1 MTVSV
6 DADLRIR
13 EYAGDDSANP
23 RPVPFRFLDN
33 DALKVT
39 RTNADGSETVLVR
52 GTHFSVAGAGNLAGG
67 SVTPLAPI
75 AAGTSWRIE
84 GDMSLEQPTDYTAGD
99 DFPAES
105 HERGLDRS
113 MIAHQEARRDIN
125 DVGSRALRVR
135 RGETLPELPSA
146 GDRAGTY
153 AAYDAIGRPIGASG
167 TGNDSAFRTDMAQD
181 DGGENVGIKR
191 PIAHARRQTA
201 QEILV
206 EQLLTPD
213 TFRQPGDTV
222 LLRLQRFLDAL
233 GNGRYGRLDA
243 NYIIPSQ
250 LVLTDRSHFRL
261 DGNGYTIK
269 LANGAATGYGGSAIY
284 IARCQNFEIS
294 DLIFDGNRAN
304 RVVAED
310 PAHVVVIDKCNDWKF
325 SRVQANNGTSDGFYI
340 GAGAGGSGVGG
351 AVTLADVPQRWVMED
366 CVALGNYRQGCSVI
380 EGMWGTF
387 LRGRYGL
394 TSGLWDAAG
403 STGPCAGIDCESDQ
417 QPTWAARRIQHI
429 DFIEVLFDQ
438 NQGPGLLL
446 TNIDGTRHFRV
457 IDCKFDRNK
466 KAAIESVADM
476 VEIIRPNVTGW
487 DQVDYTARVDAP
499 NKRGCIDIGS
509 SAGLHTIVGP
519 SFADVVNGASDV
531 NPLIY
536 IHGGGGTPNGITVEG
551 IRTDGSASKILFSG
565 APQFTLKN
573 STIDLSGSTR
583 GNAVETFGA
592 DDVIS
597 DVFFSRCYSSAVY
610 MGGARPTMRDLIAT
624 VRGVLSETGYIFNT
638 IDTSYASMK
647 NLRVHFE
654 VPTARYGL
662 GISTSARIEDTW
674 VTNMTT
680 TDSHVFAGAAVLRR
694 ANYRIDNP
702 FTETAIT

>member
-1 MTVSV
+1 MPVSSENSIAGPYSPNGETTSFAFEFKAASAGEV
-6 DADLRIR
+6 IAVDGDGNIISTALYSVTLDADEGGTLTFGAAPQASAYPVLYVVSEPELTQPSDFDNTGPSFNPAALTRALDRAAIR
-13 EYAGDDSANP
+13 DNKLKRDIDRSVKLPFGEESVTFPAVADRAN
-23 RPVPFRFLDN
+23 RFLSFLPNGD
-33 DALKVT
+33 
-39 RTNADGSETVLVR
+39 
-52 GTHFSVAGAGNLAGG
+52 
-67 SVTPLAPI
+67 PL
-75 AAGTSWRIE
+75 
-84 GDMSLEQPTDYTAGD
+84 MS
-99 DFPAES
+99 
-105 HERGLDRS
+105 
-113 MIAHQEARRDIN
+113 
-125 DVGSRALRVR
+125 
-135 RGETLPELPSA
+135 
-146 GDRAGTY
+146 
-153 AAYDAIGRPIGASG
+153 SG
-167 TGNDSAFRTDMAQD
+167 TGADAGLRPDLASQTGGDM
-181 DGGENVGIKR
+181 VRFKR
-191 PIAHARRQTA
+191 AVPFSRIQAASEVLA
-201 QEILV
+201 
-206 EQLLTPD
+206 EQLLTPE

-233 GNGRYGRLDA
+233 GDGRYGRLDA
-243 NYIIPSQ
+243 DYVIPSQ
-250 LVLTDRSHFRL
+250 LVLADRERFRL

-284 IARCQNFEIS
+284 IARCHNFEIS

-310 PAHVVVIDKCNDWKF
+310 PAHIVVIDKCNDWKF
-325 SRVQANNGTSDGFYI
+325 SRVQANNGTCDGFYI
-340 GAGAGGSGVGG
+340 GAGSGGSGVGG
-351 AVTLADVPQRWVMED
+351 VVTLADVPQRWVLED
-366 CVALGNYRQGCSVI
+366 CIALANYRQGCSVI

-403 STGPCAGIDCESDQ
+403 STGPCAGIDCESDH
-417 QPTWAARRIQHI
+417 QPTWDQYRIQHI
-429 DFIEVLFDQ
+429 DFVEVLLDQ
-438 NQGPGLLL
+438 NQGPGLLI
-446 TNIDGTRHFRV
+446 TNIDGTRHIRV

-476 VEIIRPNVTGW
+476 VDIVRPTVTGW

-499 NKRGCIDIGS
+499 DKRGCIDIGS

-519 SFADVVNGASDV
+519 SFADVSNGASDV

-551 IRTDGSASKILFSG
+551 VRTDGSASKILFSG

-592 DDVIS
+592 DDVIA
-597 DVFFSRCYSSAVY
+597 DCFFSRCYSSAVY

-647 NLRVHFE
+647 SLRIHFE
-654 VPTARYGL
+654 VPTARYGF

-694 ANYRIDNP
+694 ANYRLDNP
-702 FTETAIT
+702 FTETAIA